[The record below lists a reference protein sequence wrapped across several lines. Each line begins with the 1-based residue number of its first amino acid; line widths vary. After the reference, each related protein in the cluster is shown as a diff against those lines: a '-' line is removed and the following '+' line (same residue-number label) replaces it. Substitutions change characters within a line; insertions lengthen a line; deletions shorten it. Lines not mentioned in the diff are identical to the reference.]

1 MNNNI
6 QPLYRANSGH
16 PGNSGLGKETI
27 LQLAK
32 HNPARI
38 YLAARTESKALDAIK
53 FIQDE
58 LSKSSTSSATVDIQY
73 IPLDLASFSS
83 IKAAA
88 EHFNRNNSRLD
99 ILVLNAGVMA
109 EPAVTTLDG
118 YEVQLGTNHV
128 GHFLLTK
135 LLLPTLLTTTKN
147 QPDADVRVISVSSA
161 ANAIA
166 PANESLY
173 EAMTSTEKLL
183 ELSTWQRYG
192 ISKAANILFA
202 SELARRYPAIKS
214 VALHPGI
221 VSTQLYDGTRETN
234 QTAKYGLSVA
244 MSLAF
249 RSPKSGALN
258 QLWAA
263 AGARKDELVN
273 GGYYTPIGLRLV
285 HNRFMEDEELAKNF
299 WDWMESDI
307 SKKLGAL

>member
-1 MNNNI
+1 
-6 QPLYRANSGH
+6 
-16 PGNSGLGKETI
+16 
-27 LQLAK
+27 
-32 HNPARI
+32 
-38 YLAARTESKALDAIK
+38 
-53 FIQDE
+53 
-58 LSKSSTSSATVDIQY
+58 VDIQY
-73 IPLDLASFSS
+73 IPLDLASLSS
-83 IKAAA
+83 IKEAA

-109 EPAVTTLDG
+109 EPAARTPDG
-118 YEVQLGTNHV
+118 YEIQFGTNHV

-135 LLLPTLLTTTKN
+135 LLLPTLLKTTKN
-147 QPDADVRVISVSSA
+147 QPDADVRVVSVSSA
-161 ANAIA
+161 ANFIA
-166 PANESLY
+166 PANHDLY

-183 ELSTWQRYG
+183 ELTTWQRYG

-244 MSLAF
+244 MRLAF
-249 RSPKSGALN
+249 RSTQSGALN

-273 GGYYTPIGLRLV
+273 GGYYTPIGLRLD
-285 HNRFMEDEELAKNF
+285 HNRFSEDKELAKNL
-299 WDWMESDI
+299 WDWTDNDI